1 MIWVILS
8 LALGGVLKGATG
20 AGAPVVAV
28 PVMAMFY
35 GVDFAVAM
43 MIVPNLLNNVWQGWQ
58 FRKSALPR
66 RFMVV
71 FCIAGMVGA
80 VLGTWLL
87 VTLSPTILTLI
98 VAVGV
103 FAYIGFRL
111 AKPGWLLPE
120 RLHQRLAGP
129 VGLLAGVMQGASG
142 VSAPVSITFL
152 NALRLPRPTF
162 IGTISIYF
170 ATMSM
175 LQMPAMAL
183 SGVLTWHRLALS
195 FGALAVLSAFMPVGN
210 WIGKR
215 VSKELFDRGVLVLLF
230 LIAVKI
236 VIDAV
241 RKGFI

>member
-1 MIWVILS
+1 MIWVFLS

-35 GVDFAVAM
+35 GVDFAVAT

-58 FRKSALPR
+58 FRKSALSG

-71 FCIAGMVGA
+71 FCAAGMVGA

-111 AKPGWLLPE
+111 AKPGWVVPGW
-120 RLHQRLAGP
+120 LHQPLAGP
-129 VGLLAGVMQGASG
+129 VGVLAGVMQGASG

-152 NALRLPRPTF
+152 NALRLSRPAF

-175 LQMPAMAL
+175 VQLPAMAL
-183 SGVLTWHRLALS
+183 SGVLTWNRLAIS
-195 FGALAVLSAFMPVGN
+195 FGALLILSTFMPVGN
-210 WIGKR
+210 WLGKR
-215 VSKELFDRGVLVLLF
+215 ISKEAFDKSTLVLLF
-230 LIAVKI
+230 LIAIKI
-236 VIDAV
+236 VVDAV
-241 RKGFI
+241 RKGAV

>member
-1 MIWVILS
+1 MIWVFLS
-8 LALGGVLKGATG
+8 LVLGGVLKGATG

-35 GVDFAVAM
+35 GVDFAVAA

-87 VTLSPTILTLI
+87 VTLSPTLLTLI

-103 FAYIGFRL
+103 FSYIGFRL
-111 AKPGWLLPE
+111 AKPGWAVPE
-120 RLHQRLAGP
+120 RLHQPLAGP
-129 VGLLAGVMQGASG
+129 VGMLAGVMQGASG

-152 NALRLPRPTF
+152 NALRLSRPTF

-175 LQMPAMAL
+175 VQLPAMAF
-183 SGVLTWHRLALS
+183 SGVLTWHRLAIS
-195 FGALAVLSAFMPVGN
+195 FGALVILSAFMPVGN
-210 WIGKR
+210 WLGKR
-215 VSKELFDRGVLVLLF
+215 ISKEAFDKGTLVLLF
-230 LIAVKI
+230 LIAIKI
-236 VIDAV
+236 VFDAA
-241 RKGFI
+241 RKGFV